1 MNKELVTLSDW
12 IHFLGSIITF
22 CNTIIFGVLSIIV
35 ILTVSLYLFTDWA
48 QMILLLVL
56 SIIIIVILW
65 FIYGKGN
72 VYKKSIFFL
81 REIMKGTKNN
91 PEIIR
96 KEWFEKREKKMFKD
110 ISVIAWKEIRVVAL
124 TSGIGI
130 LAIGLFLM
138 KFGTAFYPII
148 YGQWITSFGLAI
160 LALGVAFHSIVL
172 SKETDRRFK
181 DVANANFL
189 RVLSIFEDRR
199 IDLQYHTERIRIHP
213 ILIWKALVD
222 MQEADELLEFC
233 DIDLPNQSRLIHLLN
248 HLIKYTKRAYTYM
261 VNCEEVSHILSMTL
275 LGLKVDEQFTDTK
288 DAVRGG
294 IRSLL
299 DEPQG
304 VEINEDYIKGIKGCI
319 PEDIFRFN
327 FILYRDQI
335 KEWYY
340 SM

>member
-12 IHFLGSIITF
+12 IHFLGSIVTF
-22 CNTIIFGVLSIIV
+22 CNTIIFGILSIIV
-35 ILTVSLYLFTDWA
+35 ILTVSLYLFTDWQ

-130 LAIGLFLM
+130 FAIGLLLM
-138 KFGTAFYPII
+138 KFGTAFFSIT

-160 LALGVAFHSIVL
+160 LTLGVAFHSIVL
-172 SKETDRRFK
+172 SKESDRRVK
-181 DVANANFL
+181 DIANANFL

-199 IDLQYHTERIRIHP
+199 IDLQHLQLGYQKHP
-213 ILIWKALVD
+213 IFIWKALVD
-222 MQEADELLEFC
+222 MQEAEKLLNYC
-233 DIDLPNQSRLIHLLN
+233 DIDLSHQGRLISLLN
-248 HLIKYTKRAYTYM
+248 HLLKFINRYYKDKLS
-261 VNCEEVSHILSMTL
+261 CEEVSHLLSMAII
-275 LGLKVDEQFTDTK
+275 GVQVDDEFAGTK
-288 DAVRGG
+288 DAVRGR

-299 DEPQG
+299 DEPKS
-304 VEINEDYIKGIKGCI
+304 VEINEDYIKGIKDCVAK
-319 PEDIFRFN
+319 DFFRFN